1 MHGASIDLSPSP
13 LSWPRFVRR
22 LAALTAA
29 TLCLSALVGCASG
42 PTHPGLVRAQASGQ
56 TAPLLPVRQ
65 FVANTAQV
73 GGFVISPDGEHL
85 LWSQTVGLDTG
96 LAVRPVGR
104 PESVKTFA
112 TGNQGRGGGY
122 YNWLPDSRHIVY
134 TKDESGDENTRL
146 LVLDTSRD
154 SFAPWAVT
162 PARGVRAFFVGRGPA
177 GGTSFH
183 FASNQRDKAT
193 FDLYLAD
200 ARTRSV
206 SEVARSDGTV
216 LSWLVD
222 SGGQLA
228 ARLRQVGAEDGS
240 GAVLETR
247 QLSGDWRAIKTVDGF
262 DFLNVLRIDSAGG
275 RAWAL
280 SNVGRDKSAL
290 VELDLATGNE
300 KLLASHDRVD
310 VAQGAFAT
318 RHGAP
323 AGYVVEPGHPEM
335 HYLDASL
342 RDQVTQATQR
352 ALQAGLLTAAPI
364 FTRFQGSDDGAR
376 RVLLR
381 SLSDFDTA
389 ELLWDRDSGRVVR
402 LNSHFPEVA
411 EQLSPMQ
418 PFSFRASDGR
428 TVHGY
433 VIRPRGISTPVPMV
447 LDIHG
452 GPWVR
457 DHWSPATYNTRQLLA
472 NRGYAVMLLNYRGSS
487 GYGRDHL
494 WAGAREYAG
503 RLQKDIAE
511 GAQWAVDQGIAD
523 PQRLAV
529 MGGSFGGFS
538 VLSQLVQK
546 PHDYRCGINIVGVA
560 NWARLMNDWPPF
572 WRNRHY
578 FARFY
583 GDPNIPAEHADM
595 LRNSPVAHLDRIT
608 APLLV
613 IHGANDIRVLRR
625 DSDEVVAALRQRG
638 HPVEYLLFNNEG
650 HSISRWR
657 NRLAMW
663 RTIED
668 TLADCLGGR
677 SAGFDAYELM
687 PR

>member
-1 MHGASIDLSPSP
+1 M
-13 LSWPRFVRR
+13 
-22 LAALTAA
+22 
-29 TLCLSALVGCASG
+29 LSALCLALLAACASG
-42 PTHPGLVRAQASGQ
+42 PTHPALAQAQASGQ

-65 FVANTAQV
+65 FVANTERV
-73 GGFVISPDGEHL
+73 GGFVISPDGQQL
-85 LWSQTVGLDTG
+85 LWSQTVRFDVG
-96 LAVRPVGR
+96 LAVRPVDR
-104 PESVKTFA
+104 PEAVTTFA

-122 YNWLPDSRHIVY
+122 YNWLPDSQHIVY
-134 TKDESGDENTRL
+134 SKDESGDENTRL
-146 LVLDTSRD
+146 LVLDASRSD
-154 SFAPWAVT
+154 LNPWAVT
-162 PARGVRAFFVGRGPA
+162 PARGVRAFVVGRGPA
-177 GGTSFH
+177 GSAAFL

-200 ARTRSV
+200 ARTRRV
-206 SEVARSDGTV
+206 SELARSDGRV

-228 ARLRQVGAEDGS
+228 GRMRQVGTEDGS
-240 GAVLETR
+240 DTVLEVR
-247 QLSGDWRAIKTVDGF
+247 QPTGAWRPVKTVGGF
-262 DFLNVLRIDSAGG
+262 DFLHVLRIDTQGG

-280 SNVGRDKSAL
+280 SNLGRDKSAL
-290 VELDLATGNE
+290 VEMDLSNGTE

-310 VAQGAFAT
+310 VTQVTFAARQGP
-318 RHGAP
+318 P
-323 AGYVVEPGHPEM
+323 AGYVVDPGYPEV
-335 HYLDASL
+335 HYLDAGL
-342 RDQVTQATQR
+342 PDQVAQATQR
-352 ALQAGLLTAAPI
+352 ALQSGQMTTAPI
-364 FTRFQGSDDGAR
+364 FTRFQGSDDQAR

-381 SLSDFDTA
+381 SLSDFDVA
-389 ELLWDRDSGRVVR
+389 ELLWDRETGRVQR

-433 VIRPRGISTPVPMV
+433 VIRPRGISGPVPMV

-457 DHWSPATYNTRQLLA
+457 DHWAPATYNTRQLLA
-472 NRGYAVMLLNYRGSS
+472 NRGYAVMLLNYRGST
-487 GYGRDHL
+487 GYGRDHM

-503 RLQKDIAE
+503 RLQQDIAE

-523 PQRLAV
+523 PQRMAV
-529 MGGSFGGFS
+529 MGASFGGFS

-546 PHDYRCGINIVGVA
+546 RHDYRCGINVVGVA
-560 NWARLMNDWPPF
+560 DWARLMDDWPPF

-578 FARFY
+578 FSRFY
-583 GDPNIPAEHADM
+583 GDPHVPAERAEM
-595 LRNSPVAHLDRIT
+595 LRNSPISQLDRIT

-638 HPVEYLLFNNEG
+638 HPVDYLLFNNEG

-677 SAGFDAYELM
+677 SAGFDYYELM